1 MDIRL
6 GVSAAWG
13 KWNKCNGVL
22 CERDAREAK
31 VGDYRTVVRPAL
43 VYGADRHGQ

>member
-1 MDIRL
+1 MTVVEENGGMDISL

-22 CERDAREAK
+22 CDREMPVK
-31 VGDYRTVVRPAL
+31 L
-43 VYGADRHGQ
+43 KWEIIEQW